1 MAARPHRVVFLTGTR
16 ADYGKL
22 RPLMEEVEADPGLDC
37 RIFVTGMHMLQRY
50 GSTYREVQKGGFQ
63 NIFLYINQMER
74 TARDMDLVLASTI
87 TGLAHYVRETEPD
100 LIVVHGDRV
109 EALAG
114 AAVGALN
121 NVRVCH
127 IEGGELTGTVDEL
140 LRHSVSKLSH
150 VHCVANDE
158 ARDRLIQLGEQE
170 QSIWITGSPDIDVML
185 SENLP
190 SLDEARSRYD
200 IDFDSYH
207 ILLYHPVTTEL
218 REAEANARAVVDA
231 AIASGENWV
240 VIYPN
245 NDSGSEHILDQ
256 YARFEGNPHFRVF
269 PSLRFEHF
277 LVVLKNARSIVGNS
291 SAGIREAPVYGVPTV
306 NIGTRQENRFD
317 YPSIVNVPV
326 VNVEGILSALADL
339 PSNVPPS
346 HHFGSGDAAERFIAM
361 LREPRFWAIPHQK
374 QFVDRG

>member
-317 YPSIVNVPV
+317 YPSIVNVPA